1 MEKNCFS
8 TITGKKFG
16 GFYAIC
22 KDSRKIFDEADWN
35 HFILNRW
42 ALGGN
47 IAASMSMSFLIATS
61 FPFLRREI
69 YILLHSWT
77 VKKRPFCDTI
87 WSGLQNFFL
96 ELLKTRNLG
105 SATALIHHI
114 PKLNMTASTG
124 ILNLSVRKP
133 CLLIFFSVVEEEVA
147 SRVILLKM
155 TVCLLGT
162 HFPNPMNVA
171 RTLRLSEVLCL
182 KKILKIT
189 SSAPT
194 FASPGTAYPP
204 ACS

>member
-16 GFYAIC
+16 GFYA
-22 KDSRKIFDEADWN
+22 IFDEADWN